1 MTTRHTLPKEMAA
14 KMTMMH
20 LYSVCSLPVTATSVT
35 HSLCPV
41 VGTACPR
48 QGRQVLV
55 PRRGAYELMG
65 QRHGCNAPAI
75 QYEPEGQRL
84 HDSAEDKPGVAENV
98 PAMQG
103 VQTAEDV
110 APTTGE

>member
-1 MTTRHTLPKEMAA
+1 
-14 KMTMMH
+14 
-20 LYSVCSLPVTATSVT
+20 
-35 HSLCPV
+35 
-41 VGTACPR
+41 
-48 QGRQVLV
+48 
-55 PRRGAYELMG
+55 MG
-65 QRHGCNAPAI
+65 QRHGCNAPAT

-84 HDSAEDKPGVAENV
+84 HDSAEVKPGVAENV

>member
-1 MTTRHTLPKEMAA
+1 
-14 KMTMMH
+14 
-20 LYSVCSLPVTATSVT
+20 
-35 HSLCPV
+35 
-41 VGTACPR
+41 
-48 QGRQVLV
+48 
-55 PRRGAYELMG
+55 MG
-65 QRHGCNAPAI
+65 QRHGCNAPAT

-110 APTTGE
+110 APTTGEYVPGSHNWGLSSPAVGQKLPAGHGLHVLLL